1 MGFDPR
7 FVQLV
12 DAIATQKLSGEDLM
26 AMTQAQFVTAGVP
39 FGLAREFASA
49 RSKWFAPFAPGTHAV
64 AATLAKEWGPAG
76 LQAAGMA
83 QAETLLKTVH
93 AMSSLWPAGAATQM
107 QVGRPCSA

>member
-64 AATLAKEWGPAG
+64 AATLAKVTAIAAAVAKFFTERRTTVPPVVGPVAG
-76 LQAAGMA
+76 
-83 QAETLLKTVH
+83 
-93 AMSSLWPAGAATQM
+93 
-107 QVGRPCSA
+107 